1 MTVYANMKRP
11 VFKGLNTIWSL
22 LTEESRPPSVDRSRA
37 NLVWRVYGYGYG
49 IHNFSAL
56 SHVVIPSIYLK
67 TNVIIESGN
76 GSSTNPYILSLDV

>member
-1 MTVYANMKRP
+1 MTVCTNIKRP
-11 VFKGLNTIWSL
+11 VFKGFNTIWSL

-37 NLVWRVYGYGYG
+37 YLVWRVYGYGYG
-49 IHNFSAL
+49 SHNFFAL
-56 SHVVIPSIYLK
+56 SHFVIPSIYLK

>member
-1 MTVYANMKRP
+1 MTVYANIKRP
-11 VFKGLNTIWSL
+11 IFKGLNPIWSL

-37 NLVWRVYGYGYG
+37 NLVWRVYGS
-49 IHNFSAL
+49 HNFAAL

>member
-1 MTVYANMKRP
+1 MTVYANIKRP
-11 VFKGLNTIWSL
+11 VFKGVNTIWSL
-22 LTEESRPPSVDRSRA
+22 LTEESRP
-37 NLVWRVYGYGYG
+37 LVSIVRVLTLFGVCMVMGMAVTT
-49 IHNFSAL
+49 FLL

>member
-1 MTVYANMKRP
+1 MSFRYFASPYFTVFM
-11 VFKGLNTIWSL
+11 GECSL
-22 LTEESRPPSVDRSRA
+22 LTEESRPPSVDRLRA

-49 IHNFSAL
+49 SHSFSAL

>member
-1 MTVYANMKRP
+1 MTVYANIKRP
-11 VFKGLNTIWSL
+11 IFKGLNPIWSL
-22 LTEESRPPSVDRSRA
+22 LTEESRPTSVDRSRA

-49 IHNFSAL
+49 SHNFSAL
-56 SHVVIPSIYLK
+56 PHFVIPSIYLK

>member
-22 LTEESRPPSVDRSRA
+22 LTEESRP
-37 NLVWRVYGYGYG
+37 LVSIVRVLTLFGVCMVMGMAVTT
-49 IHNFSAL
+49 FLL

>member
-1 MTVYANMKRP
+1 MP
-11 VFKGLNTIWSL
+11 P
-22 LTEESRPPSVDRSRA
+22 EESRPTSVDRLRA

-49 IHNFSAL
+49 IHNFAVL